1 MRSPH
6 GFALLLLVLLSLLI
20 LRRGVRKVI
29 GLLIYICTILNLA
42 SFGHNAYHVYSYGH
56 SMWIEDDMQRCA
68 TDDCITMKWLEFDI
82 D

>member
-1 MRSPH
+1 M
-6 GFALLLLVLLSLLI
+6 
-20 LRRGVRKVI
+20 I

-68 TDDCITMKWLEFDI
+68 TDDCTTMKWLEFTI